1 MSLRRYRRDRLA
13 IKLFEAIGRD
23 DISQAETLLKKGADP
38 NLLLPTQGVTPFHL
52 AVGVDRALDFV
63 KLILSYGGN
72 PNVRDEEGTT
82 PVHVAASW
90 GKLKCLQ
97 LLMVNGADP
106 HTIDQEGRTAL
117 DMALDY
123 GETFCIQALQEY
135 ERSAMEMAMDDVI
148 PQYNYSLLCGDV
160 VDYVE
165 ETASNSVPNFSF
177 SRDLSAISTRLPSF
191 GDAFSCSRISSFG
204 AGLNASTFSVPA
216 MSSTRISNFGPPISP
231 SDLES
236 SHLTWKEETKPVKP
250 GAALPKTPNNT
261 PEKAEKNKH
270 RSSIFGGFRGNNRV
284 SPTDMEPTQTAK
296 YNVEV
301 MEPEKPYVDEVDS
314 SHVFQ
319 SQNFQQP
326 PSYKHLFPK
335 DRTASAYPVGRPN
348 QMTTGSEVSSP
359 DPDVSFPKLQGSTGF
374 QVKPDDRRKTQ
385 VYKRPGTGNS
395 TYSVD
400 CGMQVTR
407 PSKLPLVDSPNDP
420 PRRATR
426 SWSKR
431 DAKVGPMDDIQE
443 ATQVETKDVN
453 TGVQGY
459 SLLES
464 CFQRRGL
471 SHLVNQTLHK
481 RLKDKKDVEKIDV
494 EKKDVGTSMHI
505 DSPSRDAATSM
516 AVDSPCKSPDVCSP
530 TTTPMEDASTS
541 PLILQE
547 RKFKSG
553 EREEK
558 EQQKVSERVP
568 ERANEFLESKKMKR
582 FNSKQ
587 GIDCTSPDKSIEFM
601 KSSSESCESGSAF
614 LERTSVWVSAL
625 DDSLNCEEDWEE
637 DDNKCPVPAPTEDN
651 PEDTRK
657 TADKEDDTHDNSGPA
672 SDGNPDDNPD
682 VVHTSNVKDDQQDD
696 QSDGRRSEDK
706 NDKERE
712 AKGLEDSTESTAPLD
727 KGFVEE
733 NVAKSAAGRQEEMM
747 EDNKGQIGAT
757 NDETSHAE
765 APSEGH
771 ISTHEESS
779 DDSVDEA
786 VEEEMAEEDE
796 DEGDDGDDEED
807 DDHED
812 GSVSHNDDHEDG
824 SVSHNDEVDTQIAV
838 QLEATS
844 MLEDLT
850 TVTAM
855 EEEEVQVSGGEE
867 EEEGWSEEENKGSEE
882 EDTVSDDKE
891 EDQSSDCDE
900 DEDTEIEF
908 STPGD
913 PCIRHQDSPS
923 LETKDDK
930 ITKQDTESV
939 KGKGD
944 SSGNKV
950 QPTAD
955 AVSGVERV
963 VNESEKP
970 SIAAETARSE
980 PVSEMTNLVDTL
992 SKKLN
997 IGFGSSTNKPEPS
1010 KDDQTQMD
1018 KKQQEKS
1025 FLDYSFSEIF
1035 RRRLSNTLLS
1045 RRGQLVA
1052 GEMSVSESQIGAV
1065 QQQGFPARQR
1075 FSDVQKKSSVKFDY
1089 SVTKIPSV
1097 DAAAG
1102 ETYGMPS
1109 KWAPGVQRPGCL
1121 KTSSATQSSKAAVPS
1136 DTRQSKSEGGEK
1148 EPRVHFMI
1156 SSHPRNLR
1164 GFDKE
1169 YESPGMSAHFK
1180 ERLGH
1185 RFAHVQG
1192 ADVAEDSPDKS
1203 EYCTP
1208 VSDPRLLKDP
1218 LVKTGTDARRID
1230 GSLLGSSVGSCRKK
1244 LLGSFAEVSN
1254 VTKEDASPVTASQT
1268 ATMSVSSETQ
1278 LIPEEGIK
1286 TTSNGVADD
1295 DFKTKYLINYAD
1307 KLKKSI
1313 LLNPPKWKP
1322 YEGRDPLTEEEETL
1336 KASGTLSPGS
1346 ATLVYN
1352 SVDHTGDEALLLD
1365 GGLVERRKQLLQA
1378 KARYMSDINSRSI
1391 EGSTRSA
1398 GVHSKWQDAASSS
1411 TQAFDPSSGQS
1422 SDMDTLDG
1430 DFRRKLMLRTKSN
1443 VSEQSS
1449 VPSYLVDHDQ
1459 ETIPYAVWVPKGY
1472 KGARPSHGQGDD
1484 SKVAFRRRR
1493 AENARKFMCL
1503 NRSRRDRSDLMSD
1516 MEFLTSDNT
1525 TDESL
1530 QSMLGLDK
1538 NRYAQIFKKP
1548 AYHFE
1553 KSVVTTDDSMQSVD
1567 ERQTTQR
1574 FIHPTP
1580 GPQYHLTDG
1589 ASNRSLMT
1597 SDDSLPLGDHDRY
1610 SQRYMKPPPA
1620 PVPSKDAYPP
1630 EIDFAPYSQP
1640 SSETESLSSQ
1650 EQEYHVENEVSPFA
1664 KTRRSFD
1671 PDATVEY
1678 LYTDN
1683 GDGTALIERRCPSM
1697 SGSSH
1702 YSTALEDQSTLSC
1715 EDTILYDWKAYFA
1728 AESEAE
1734 SEAEVVHIPAEL
1746 QRLSDQQLR
1755 VRLEALGE
1763 LPGPITNSTRRL
1775 YLLHL
1780 VKLLKDPAMVRFT
1793 SQQHSGY
1800 LPELAACFHGN
1811 PVKDM
1816 MEEEEVL
1823 SRQFEDPQRMW
1834 REGRLKS
1841 SFNYLLLD
1849 PRVTKNLP
1857 ARGRYMTDMEIFK
1870 IFISSIFYI
1879 GKGKRA
1885 RPYAHFGEAIQQ
1897 MEKPKHNPSAKV
1909 KHILDIWASGLGVV
1923 SLHCYQSVI
1932 PVEAYTREACMVEAF
1947 GLSRLTNKKKGDYY
1961 GVAATWR
1968 ARKKRLMGV
1977 YLLKKAMQIFL
1988 SEGERQIRP
1997 ADVKIGQ

>member
-13 IKLFEAIGRD
+13 IKLFEAIERD

-97 LLMVNGADP
+97 LLIVNGADP

-135 ERSAMEMAMDDVI
+135 ERSAMDMGMEDVI
-148 PQYNYSLLCGDV
+148 PQYNYNLLCGDV

-165 ETASNSVPNFSF
+165 EMASNSVPNFSF
-177 SRDLSAISTRLPSF
+177 SRNLSAISSRLPSF
-191 GDAFSCSRISSFG
+191 GDAFSSSRISSFG
-204 AGLNASTFSVPA
+204 AGFNTSAISTFSVPP

-236 SHLTWKEETKPVKP
+236 SHLTFKEGTTKLVKP
-250 GAALPKTPNNT
+250 EAALPKTPNNT
-261 PEKAEKNKH
+261 PEKAGKNKP
-270 RSSIFGGFRGNNRV
+270 RSSIFGGFRSRGTNRV
-284 SPTDMEPTQTAK
+284 SPTNMETAQTAK
-296 YNVEV
+296 CNVQV

-314 SHVFQ
+314 SSVFQ
-319 SQNFQQP
+319 TQNVQQP

-335 DRTASAYPVGRPN
+335 DGATSAYPVGRPD
-348 QMTTGSEVSSP
+348 QKTTGGVVSSP
-359 DPDVSFPKLQGSTGF
+359 DPDVTFPKLHGSTGF

-395 TYSVD
+395 TYAVD
-400 CGMQVTR
+400 CGTQVTR
-407 PSKLPLVDSPNDP
+407 PSRLPLVDSPSEL
-420 PRRATR
+420 PRRTTR

-431 DAKVGPMDDIQE
+431 DAKVGPMDEIQE
-443 ATQVETKDVN
+443 AAGQVETKDVS

-464 CFQRRGL
+464 CFHRRGL
-471 SHLVNQTLHK
+471 SHLVNQTLHRK
-481 RLKDKKDVEKIDV
+481 QKDKKDVEKKDV
-494 EKKDVGTSMHI
+494 EKKDAGTSMHV
-505 DSPSRDAATSM
+505 DSPNRDAATSM

-530 TTTPMEDASTS
+530 TVTPKKDASTS

-547 RKFKSG
+547 RKFKPDKQ
-553 EREEK
+553 EEK
-558 EQQKVSERVP
+558 EQQMQPQGVP
-568 ERANEFLESKKMKR
+568 ESEFLDSRKMKR

-587 GIDCTSPDKSIEFM
+587 GIDCTSPDKSVEFV
-601 KSSSESCESGSAF
+601 KSSSESCDSSSV
-614 LERTSVWVSAL
+614 LLDRTSVWVSAL

-637 DDNKCPVPAPTEDN
+637 DGNKPSSPTPHADN
-651 PEDTRK
+651 PEEVK
-657 TADKEDDTHDNSGPA
+657 KAADHKESSKHN
-672 SDGNPDDNPD
+672 DGSPVSDDNPD
-682 VVHTSNVKDDQQDD
+682 AKHISGGRDEEQGD
-696 QSDGRRSEDK
+696 QSDDRRSEDK
-706 NDKERE
+706 KDKETE
-712 AKGLEDSTESTAPLD
+712 AQSISKGLEDSTESTTLD
-727 KGFVEE
+727 KGFVDETEAKTDRLEE
-733 NVAKSAAGRQEEMM
+733 TGK
-747 EDNKGQIGAT
+747 DNKSDIA
-757 NDETSHAE
+757 AK
-765 APSEGH
+765 EG
-771 ISTHEESS
+771 
-779 DDSVDEA
+779 
-786 VEEEMAEEDE
+786 
-796 DEGDDGDDEED
+796 
-807 DDHED
+807 
-812 GSVSHNDDHEDG
+812 
-824 SVSHNDEVDTQIAV
+824 
-838 QLEATS
+838 
-844 MLEDLT
+844 
-850 TVTAM
+850 
-855 EEEEVQVSGGEE
+855 
-867 EEEGWSEEENKGSEE
+867 
-882 EDTVSDDKE
+882 
-891 EDQSSDCDE
+891 QSSDSRE

-913 PCIRHQDSPS
+913 LGMRHRDGQSPE
-923 LETKDDK
+923 LKDDK
-930 ITKQDTESV
+930 TTKQDTESM
-939 KGKGD
+939 KGSEAKGD
-944 SSGNKV
+944 ASGEKA
-950 QPTAD
+950 QST
-955 AVSGVERV
+955 VEELV
-963 VNESEKP
+963 VEEVVANDSEKP
-970 SIAAETARSE
+970 SAAVETSKSE
-980 PVSEMTNLVDTL
+980 PTSEMTNLVNDL
-992 SKKLN
+992 SRKLSL
-997 IGFGSSTNKPEPS
+997 GSGSSTKELEPS
-1010 KDDQTQMD
+1010 KVVQTKGEQ
-1018 KKQQEKS
+1018 KQQEKS
-1025 FLDYSFSEIF
+1025 FLDYSFSDTF
-1035 RRRLSNTLLS
+1035 KRRLSDTLVW
-1045 RRGQLVA
+1045 RRGQLVS
-1052 GEMSVSESQIGAV
+1052 EMSVSESQIGAAH
-1065 QQQGFPARQR
+1065 QPSFPPKHR
-1075 FSDVQKKSSVKFDY
+1075 FSDVQRKSSVKFD
-1089 SVTKIPSV
+1089 SSITKLPLA

-1102 ETYGMPS
+1102 EISGMPS
-1109 KWAPGVQRPGCL
+1109 KWVPGMQRPGCL
-1121 KTSSATQSSKAAVPS
+1121 KTTSSVTQPSKAAAPS
-1136 DTRQSKSEGGEK
+1136 DIRQSKSEGSEK

-1169 YESPGMSAHFK
+1169 YESPGMSDHFK

-1185 RFAHVQG
+1185 RFACVLQAENG
-1192 ADVAEDSPDKS
+1192 AEDSPDKS

-1218 LVKTGTDARRID
+1218 LVKTGTDSRRID
-1230 GSLLGSSVGSCRKK
+1230 GSALGSSLGSCRKK

-1254 VTKEDASPVTASQT
+1254 VNKEEATLATASQT
-1268 ATMSVSSETQ
+1268 ATMSVPSDTQ
-1278 LIPEEGIK
+1278 LIPEEGI
-1286 TTSNGVADD
+1286 TTTNNVVADD
-1295 DFKTKYLINYAD
+1295 DFKTKYLIDYAD

-1313 LLNPPKWKP
+1313 LLNPPRWKP
-1322 YEGRDPLTEEEETL
+1322 YEGKDPLTEEEETL

-1352 SVDHTGDEALLLD
+1352 SVDPSTAEEALLLE

-1378 KARYMSDINSRSI
+1378 KARYMSEINSRST
-1391 EGSTRSA
+1391 EGSARS
-1398 GVHSKWQDAASSS
+1398 GQDDAASL
-1411 TQAFDPSSGQS
+1411 TQAFGPGSSQS
-1422 SDMDTLDG
+1422 SDRGSSQDMDTLDG
-1430 DFRRKLMLRTKSN
+1430 DFRRKLMLRTKSS
-1443 VSEQSS
+1443 VTAASAESG

-1472 KGARPSHGQGDD
+1472 RGARPSHGQGDD
-1484 SKVAFRRRR
+1484 SKMAFRRRR
-1493 AENARKFMCL
+1493 AENARKFTCL
-1503 NRSRRDRSDLMSD
+1503 NRSRRDKSDLMSD

-1538 NRYAQIFKKP
+1538 DRYAQIFRKP

-1553 KSVVTTDDSMQSVD
+1553 KSVVTTDDSLQSVD

-1580 GPQYHLTDG
+1580 GPQYGPPVG
-1589 ASNRSLMT
+1589 APDRSLMT

-1610 SQRYMKPPPA
+1610 SQRYLKPPPA
-1620 PVPSKDAYPP
+1620 PVASKEDPSPP
-1630 EIDFAPYSQP
+1630 EMGFALYSQP

-1650 EQEYHVENEVSPFA
+1650 EPEYCVENEVSPFA

-1683 GDGTALIERRCPSM
+1683 GDGIALIERRCPSM

-1702 YSTALEDQSTLSC
+1702 YSTALEDQSTL
-1715 EDTILYDWKAYFA
+1715 
-1728 AESEAE
+1728 
-1734 SEAEVVHIPAEL
+1734 
-1746 QRLSDQQLR
+1746 QQLSDQQLR
-1755 VRLEALGE
+1755 ERLEALGE
-1763 LPGPITNSTRRL
+1763 LPGPVTASTRRL
-1775 YLLHL
+1775 YMLHL

-1793 SQQHSGY
+1793 GQQHSGY
-1800 LPELAACFHGN
+1800 LPELAACLHGN

-1857 ARGRYMTDMEIFK
+1857 ARGRCMTDTEIFK
-1870 IFISSIFYI
+1870 VFISAIFYI

-1897 MEKPKHNPSAKV
+1897 MEKPKHNPSDKV

>member
-23 DISQAETLLKKGADP
+23 DIGQAEALLKKGADP

-52 AVGVDRALDFV
+52 AVGVDHALDFV

-97 LLMVNGADP
+97 LLIVNGADP

-135 ERSAMEMAMDDVI
+135 ERSAMEMGMEDVI

-165 ETASNSVPNFSF
+165 EMASNSVPNFSL
-177 SRDLSAISTRLPSF
+177 SRDLSAISSRLPSF
-191 GDAFSCSRISSFG
+191 GDPFTSSRISSFG
-204 AGLNASTFSVPA
+204 AGLNASTLSTFSVPP

-236 SHLTWKEETKPVKP
+236 SHLTLKGGAKPVKP
-250 GAALPKTPNNT
+250 AALPKTPNNT
-261 PEKAEKNKH
+261 PEKAEKNKP

-284 SPTDMEPTQTAK
+284 SPTDIETTQSAK
-296 YNVEV
+296 YNVKV

-314 SHVFQ
+314 ANVFQ
-319 SQNFQQP
+319 NQNFQQP

-335 DRTASAYPVGRPN
+335 EGAASANPVGKPS
-348 QMTTGSEVSSP
+348 QLPKVSSP

-395 TYSVD
+395 TYSID
-400 CGMQVTR
+400 CGTQVTR
-407 PSKLPLVDSPNDP
+407 PSRLPLVDSPNDP
-420 PRRATR
+420 PRRVTQ

-431 DAKVGPMDDIQE
+431 DAKVGPMNEIQE
-443 ATQVETKDVN
+443 AAQAETKDVG

-481 RLKDKKDVEKIDV
+481 LQKDKKDVEKRDV
-494 EKKDVGTSMHI
+494 EKKDAGTSMHI

-530 TTTPMEDASTS
+530 PITPMKDASTS
-541 PLILQE
+541 PLVLHE
-547 RKFKSG
+547 RKFKSA
-553 EREEK
+553 EQK
-558 EQQKVSERVP
+558 ENGQLDQSERVP
-568 ERANEFLESKKMKR
+568 ENGANEFLDSKKMKR

-587 GIDCTSPDKSIEFM
+587 GIDCTSPDKSIEFV
-601 KSSSESCESGSAF
+601 KSSSESCESNSAF

-625 DDSLNCEEDWEE
+625 DDSLNCDEDWEE
-637 DDNKCPVPAPTEDN
+637 DDNKSSVPAPTEDN
-651 PEDTRK
+651 SEGIRK
-657 TADKEDDTHDNSGPA
+657 TADKENDEHDNTSPT
-672 SDGNPDDNPD
+672 SDDNPD
-682 VVHTSNVKDDQQDD
+682 VKPTSGGEDDESEDQNDD
-696 QSDGRRSEDK
+696 RRSEDK
-706 NDKERE
+706 KDKELDTQT
-712 AKGLEDSTESTAPLD
+712 KGLEDSTESTAALD

-733 NVAKSAAGRQEEMM
+733 SRAKTDRQQEMM
-747 EDNKGQIGAT
+747 GDNKGETGAD
-757 NDETSHAE
+757 NGETSAVE
-765 APSEGH
+765 KLSDGH
-771 ISTHEESS
+771 ISTHTQST
-779 DDSVDEA
+779 DDSVDDA
-786 VEEEMAEEDE
+786 VVEEMAEEAE
-796 DEGDDGDDEED
+796 DEGEDGDDED
-807 DDHED
+807 DNEED
-812 GSVSHNDDHEDG
+812 GSG
-824 SVSHNDEVDTQIAV
+824 THNDEVDTQIAMH
-838 QLEATS
+838 LEATG
-844 MLEDLT
+844 MTEDLT
-850 TVTAM
+850 TVTALG
-855 EEEEVQVSGGEE
+855 EEEVHISGEE
-867 EEEGWSEEENKGSEE
+867 EEDLCDDEENRGLEE

-891 EDQSSDCDE
+891 DDQSSDSDE
-900 DEDTEIEF
+900 DEDTEREF

-913 PCIRHQDSPS
+913 PCMRHQNNQSP
-923 LETKDDK
+923 ETKEEK
-930 ITKQDTESV
+930 ATKQDTESIR
-939 KGKGD
+939 GNRD
-944 SSGNKV
+944 SSGNKGQATV
-950 QPTAD
+950 DTA
-955 AVSGVERV
+955 SNVEGK
-963 VNESEKP
+963 VNEGEKS
-970 SIAAETARSE
+970 SIAVGICNSQ
-980 PVSEMTNLVDTL
+980 PISEMTNLVDTL

-997 IGFGSSTNKPEPS
+997 IGPSTNKTEPS
-1010 KDDQTQMD
+1010 KGVQTQGEQ
-1018 KKQQEKS
+1018 KQQEKS
-1025 FLDYSFSEIF
+1025 FLDYSFSEKF
-1035 RRRLSNTLLS
+1035 KRRLSDT
-1045 RRGQLVA
+1045 LVA
-1052 GEMSVSESQIGAV
+1052 RRSQLAAGKMTVSESDISAT
-1065 QQQGFPARQR
+1065 QQPCFPGRQANQR
-1075 FSDVQKKSSVKFDY
+1075 FSDVQRNSSVKFDY
-1089 SVTKIPSV
+1089 SVTKLPSV

-1109 KWAPGVQRPGCL
+1109 KLVPGVQRPGCL
-1121 KTSSATQSSKAAVPS
+1121 KTTSSATQSSKAVVPS
-1136 DTRQSKSEGGEK
+1136 DIRQSRSEGGEK

-1169 YESPGMSAHFK
+1169 YESPGMSDHFK
-1180 ERLGH
+1180 EKLGH
-1185 RFAHVQG
+1185 RFANVHG
-1192 ADVAEDSPDKS
+1192 GNVAENSPDKS

-1218 LVKTGTDARRID
+1218 LVRTGTDARRID
-1230 GSLLGSSVGSCRKK
+1230 DSLLGSSVGSCRKK

-1254 VTKEDASPVTASQT
+1254 VTKEDASLVTTSQT
-1268 ATMSVSSETQ
+1268 ATMPVTSDSQ
-1278 LIPEEGIK
+1278 LIPEEGSK
-1286 TTSNGVADD
+1286 TTGNGVADD
-1295 DFKTKYLINYAD
+1295 DFKTKYLIDYAD

-1322 YEGRDPLTEEEETL
+1322 YEGKDPLTEEEDTL

-1352 SVDHTGDEALLLD
+1352 SVDPRDEEALLLD

-1378 KARYMSDINSRSI
+1378 KARYMSEINSRST
-1391 EGSTRSA
+1391 EGSTRSVGA
-1398 GVHSKWQDAASSS
+1398 SSKWQNDASSL

-1443 VSEQSS
+1443 VSAESGQSS

-1472 KGARPSHGQGDD
+1472 KGARPSQGQGDD
-1484 SKVAFRRRR
+1484 AKVAFRRRR
-1493 AENARKFMCL
+1493 AENARKFTCL
-1503 NRSRRDRSDLMSD
+1503 NRSRKDRSDLMSD

-1538 NRYAQIFKKP
+1538 DRYAQIFKKP

-1580 GPQYHLTDG
+1580 GPQHHFTGG
-1589 ASNRSLMT
+1589 AANRSLMT
-1597 SDDSLPLGDHDRY
+1597 SDDSLPLGDQERY
-1610 SQRYMKPPPA
+1610 SQRYIKPPVA
-1620 PVPSKDAYPP
+1620 PVASKNPSPP
-1630 EIDFAPYSQP
+1630 EIDFPL
-1640 SSETESLSSQ
+1640 SSETESVSSQ

-1683 GDGTALIERRCPSM
+1683 GDGIALIERRCPSM

-1702 YSTALEDQSTLSC
+1702 YSTALEDQSTVSC

-1728 AESEAE
+1728 VESEVE
-1734 SEAEVVHIPAEL
+1734 SEAEVVHIPPEF
-1746 QRLSDQQLR
+1746 QQLSDQQLR
-1755 VRLEALGE
+1755 ERLEALGE

-1780 VKLLKDPAMVRFT
+1780 VKLLKDPSMVRFST
-1793 SQQHSGY
+1793 QQQSGY
-1800 LPELAACFHGN
+1800 LPELAACLHGN

-1857 ARGRYMTDMEIFK
+1857 ARGRYMTDTEIFK
-1870 IFISSIFYI
+1870 TFVSSIFYI

-1897 MEKPKHNPSAKV
+1897 MEKPKHNPSDKV

>member
-13 IKLFEAIGRD
+13 IKLFEAIERD

-97 LLMVNGADP
+97 LLIVNGADP

-135 ERSAMEMAMDDVI
+135 ERSAMEMGMEDVI
-148 PQYNYSLLCGDV
+148 PQYNYNLLCGDV

-165 ETASNSVPNFSF
+165 EMASNSVPNFSF
-177 SRDLSAISTRLPSF
+177 SRDLSAISSRLPSF
-191 GDAFSCSRISSFG
+191 GDAFSSSRISSFG
-204 AGLNASTFSVPA
+204 AGFNTSAVSTFSVPP

-236 SHLTWKEETKPVKP
+236 SHLTFKEGTTKPVKP
-250 GAALPKTPNNT
+250 EAALPKTPNNT
-261 PEKAEKNKH
+261 PEKAGKKKP
-270 RSSIFGGFRGNNRV
+270 RSSIFGGFRSRGTNRV
-284 SPTDMEPTQTAK
+284 SPTNMETAQTAK
-296 YNVEV
+296 CNVQV

-314 SHVFQ
+314 SSVFQ
-319 SQNFQQP
+319 TQNVQQP

-335 DRTASAYPVGRPN
+335 DGATSAYPVGRPD
-348 QMTTGSEVSSP
+348 QKTTGSVVSSP
-359 DPDVSFPKLQGSTGF
+359 DPDVTFPKLQGSTGF

-395 TYSVD
+395 TYAVD
-400 CGMQVTR
+400 CGTQVTR
-407 PSKLPLVDSPNDP
+407 PSRLPLVDSPSEP
-420 PRRATR
+420 PRRTTR

-431 DAKVGPMDDIQE
+431 DAKVGPMDEIQE
-443 ATQVETKDVN
+443 AAVQVETKDVS

-464 CFQRRGL
+464 CFHRRGL
-471 SHLVNQTLHK
+471 SHLVNQTLHRK
-481 RLKDKKDVEKIDV
+481 QKDKKDVEKKDV
-494 EKKDVGTSMHI
+494 EKKDAGTSMHI
-505 DSPSRDAATSM
+505 DSPNRDAATSM

-530 TTTPMEDASTS
+530 TVTPKKDASTS

-547 RKFKSG
+547 RKFKPDKQ
-553 EREEK
+553 EEK
-558 EQQKVSERVP
+558 QQQMQPQGVP
-568 ERANEFLESKKMKR
+568 ESEFLDSRKMKR

-587 GIDCTSPDKSIEFM
+587 GIDCTSPDKSVEFV
-601 KSSSESCESGSAF
+601 KSSSESCDSSSV
-614 LERTSVWVSAL
+614 LLDRTSVWVSAL

-637 DDNKCPVPAPTEDN
+637 DGNKPSSPTPHADN
-651 PEDTRK
+651 PEEVK
-657 TADKEDDTHDNSGPA
+657 KAADHKESSKHN
-672 SDGNPDDNPD
+672 DGSPVSDDNPD
-682 VVHTSNVKDDQQDD
+682 AKHTSGGRDEEQGD
-696 QSDGRRSEDK
+696 QSDDRRSEDK
-706 NDKERE
+706 KDKETE
-712 AKGLEDSTESTAPLD
+712 AQSISKGLEDSTESTTLD
-727 KGFVEE
+727 KGFVDETE
-733 NVAKSAAGRQEEMM
+733 AKTDRLEEMGK
-747 EDNKGQIGAT
+747 DNKSDIAASKE
-757 NDETSHAE
+757 ETSHE
-765 APSEGH
+765 EKLSEGH
-771 ISTHEESS
+771 ISTD
-779 DDSVDEA
+779 DDSVDKA
-786 VEEEMAEEDE
+786 GEEEMAEEDE
-796 DEGDDGDDEED
+796 EDKGDDGDDED
-807 DDHED
+807 DGHEED
-812 GSVSHNDDHEDG
+812 GSGSHG
-824 SVSHNDEVDTQIAV
+824 DEMDTQIAV
-838 QLEATS
+838 QMEGTC
-844 MLEDLT
+844 MTEDLT
-850 TVTAM
+850 TVTALEEE
-855 EEEEVQVSGGEE
+855 EEEEVKESGGEE
-867 EEEGWSEEENKGSEE
+867 DGWSEEENRGSED
-882 EDTVSDDKE
+882 DTVSDDKE
-891 EDQSSDCDE
+891 DGQSSDSPE

-913 PCIRHQDSPS
+913 LGMRHRDGQSPE
-923 LETKDDK
+923 LKDDK
-930 ITKQDTESV
+930 TTKQDTESM
-939 KGKGD
+939 KGSEAKGD
-944 SSGNKV
+944 ASGEKA
-950 QPTAD
+950 QST
-955 AVSGVERV
+955 VEELVVEEVV
-963 VNESEKP
+963 VNDSEKP
-970 SIAAETARSE
+970 SAAVETSKSE
-980 PVSEMTNLVDTL
+980 PTSEMTNLVNDL
-992 SKKLN
+992 SRKLSL
-997 IGFGSSTNKPEPS
+997 GSGSSTKELEPF
-1010 KDDQTQMD
+1010 KVVQTKGEQ
-1018 KKQQEKS
+1018 KQQEKS
-1025 FLDYSFSEIF
+1025 FLDYSFSDTF
-1035 RRRLSNTLLS
+1035 KRRLSDTLVW
-1045 RRGQLVA
+1045 RRGQLVS
-1052 GEMSVSESQIGAV
+1052 EMSVSESQIGAAH
-1065 QQQGFPARQR
+1065 QPGFPPKHR
-1075 FSDVQKKSSVKFDY
+1075 FSDVQRKSSVKFDS
-1089 SVTKIPSV
+1089 SVTKLPLA

-1102 ETYGMPS
+1102 EISGMPS
-1109 KWAPGVQRPGCL
+1109 KWVPGMQRPGCL
-1121 KTSSATQSSKAAVPS
+1121 KTTSSVTQPSKAAAPS
-1136 DTRQSKSEGGEK
+1136 DIRQSKSEGSEK

-1169 YESPGMSAHFK
+1169 YESPGMSDHFK

-1185 RFAHVQG
+1185 RFARVLQ
-1192 ADVAEDSPDKS
+1192 AENAAEDSPDKS

-1218 LVKTGTDARRID
+1218 LVKTGTDSRRID
-1230 GSLLGSSVGSCRKK
+1230 GSALGSSFGSCRKK

-1254 VTKEDASPVTASQT
+1254 VTKDEATLVTASQT
-1268 ATMSVSSETQ
+1268 ATMSVPSDTQ
-1278 LIPEEGIK
+1278 LIPEDGI
-1286 TTSNGVADD
+1286 TTTNNVVADD
-1295 DFKTKYLINYAD
+1295 DFKTKYLIDYAD

-1313 LLNPPKWKP
+1313 LLNPPRWKP
-1322 YEGRDPLTEEEETL
+1322 YEGKDPLTEEEETL

-1352 SVDHTGDEALLLD
+1352 SVDPSTAEEALLLE

-1378 KARYMSDINSRSI
+1378 KARYMSEINSRST
-1391 EGSTRSA
+1391 EGSARS
-1398 GVHSKWQDAASSS
+1398 GQDDAASL
-1411 TQAFDPSSGQS
+1411 TQAFGPGRSQS
-1422 SDMDTLDG
+1422 SDHGSSQDMDTLDG
-1430 DFRRKLMLRTKSN
+1430 DFRRKLMLRTKSS
-1443 VSEQSS
+1443 VTAASAESG

-1472 KGARPSHGQGDD
+1472 RGARPSHGQGDD
-1484 SKVAFRRRR
+1484 AKVAFRRRR
-1493 AENARKFMCL
+1493 AENARKFTCL

-1538 NRYAQIFKKP
+1538 DRYAQIFRKP

-1553 KSVVTTDDSMQSVD
+1553 KSVVTTDDSLQSVD

-1580 GPQYHLTDG
+1580 GPQYGPPVG
-1589 ASNRSLMT
+1589 APDRSLMT

-1610 SQRYMKPPPA
+1610 SQRYLKPPPA
-1620 PVPSKDAYPP
+1620 PVASKEDPSPP
-1630 EIDFAPYSQP
+1630 EMGFALYSQP

-1650 EQEYHVENEVSPFA
+1650 EPEYCVENEVSPFA

-1683 GDGTALIERRCPSM
+1683 GDGIALIERRCPSM

-1702 YSTALEDQSTLSC
+1702 YSTALEDQSTVSC

-1734 SEAEVVHIPAEL
+1734 SEAEVVHVPPEL
-1746 QRLSDQQLR
+1746 QQLSDQQLR
-1755 VRLEALGE
+1755 ERLEALGE
-1763 LPGPITNSTRRL
+1763 LPGPVTASTRRL
-1775 YLLHL
+1775 YLLHM

-1793 SQQHSGY
+1793 GQQHSGY
-1800 LPELAACFHGN
+1800 LPELAACLHGN

-1857 ARGRYMTDMEIFK
+1857 ARGRCMTDTEIFK
-1870 IFISSIFYI
+1870 VFISAIFYI

-1897 MEKPKHNPSAKV
+1897 MEKPKHNPSDKV